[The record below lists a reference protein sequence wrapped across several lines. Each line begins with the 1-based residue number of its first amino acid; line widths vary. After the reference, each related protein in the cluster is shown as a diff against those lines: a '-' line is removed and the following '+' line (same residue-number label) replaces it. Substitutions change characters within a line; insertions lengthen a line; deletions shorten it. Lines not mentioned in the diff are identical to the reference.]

1 MKSLT
6 LLFIGLMFFNLSYS
20 QKKGKIKNNV
30 YTAPHQ
36 IFTVSTPHKKGSY
49 EFSYMQ
55 VKEQSDKDVIYVS
68 FGPAAFNQSI
78 YRIDFTKKSHK
89 ALKDISFDEFAPLA
103 IHGYNELLGK
113 AYNSDLVENEKTSTT
128 INDYKAYYYK
138 FTQNVPEGILMNV
151 ESKLIHHVYVVDYK
165 IGVAV
170 IWVQIP
176 EFSSPENSLTPLE
189 FAKSL
194 TVKQEI

>member
-1 MKSLT
+1 MKSLI
-6 LLFIGLMFFNLSYS
+6 LLFSGLLIFNFSYS
-20 QKKGKIKNNV
+20 QKKGKIKKNI
-30 YTAPHQ
+30 YTAPQQ
-36 IFTVSTPHKKGSY
+36 IFTVATPHKKGSY

-55 VKEQSDKDVIYVS
+55 VKEQTEKDIIYAS

-78 YRIDFTKKSHK
+78 YRVDFTKKTHK

-103 IHGYNELLGK
+103 IQGYNELLSN

-128 INDYKAYYYK
+128 INGYKAYYWK

-151 ESKLIHHVYVVDYK
+151 ESKLVHYVYVVDYK
-165 IGVAV
+165 IGAAV

-176 EFSSPENSLTPLE
+176 EFSSSEDALSPLE
-189 FAKSL
+189 FAESL
-194 TVKQEI
+194 TIKEEI